1 MLGATEDAV
10 QEFKQRTE
18 DKLRGI
24 RCPDHRQPPRL
35 KFRGSTLRDVS
46 IQMSGCCDKLIKMA
60 NRAIA
65 QRS

>member
-1 MLGATEDAV
+1 MLQTSEDAV

-24 RCPDHRQPPRL
+24 RCPDHRQGPRL
-35 KFRGSTLRDVS
+35 KFRGSTLREIS
-46 IQMSGCCDKLIKMA
+46 IQMSGCCDKLIEMA

-65 QRS
+65 ER